1 MSRLR
6 GDDSVPYLPDV
17 IRANAQIISEVFP
30 PRPGDFIWD
39 STPREVAILL

>member
-17 IRANAQIISEVFP
+17 IRARASLKTEVLSIP
-30 PRPGDFIWD
+30 IEA
-39 STPREVAILL
+39 SILT